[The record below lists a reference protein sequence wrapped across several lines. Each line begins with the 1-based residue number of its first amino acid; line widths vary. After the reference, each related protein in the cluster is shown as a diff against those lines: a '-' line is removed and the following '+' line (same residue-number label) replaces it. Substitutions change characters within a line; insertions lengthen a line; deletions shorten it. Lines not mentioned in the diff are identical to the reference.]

1 MGQINRTEFGSI
13 VVNDQALTNMI
24 IDEMLE
30 MSDSII
36 LCNKKGRIIKEK
48 PTPLIAPDYHDA
60 VIVTD
65 TIKENSIK
73 LYVIVVFGKSISSVA
88 DELFERIG
96 AIYDSLKHKKPD
108 VVKFRVRGMKTA
120 AGIVKRDIE
129 VQHSY
134 E

>member
-1 MGQINRTEFGSI
+1 MGKISRNEFGSI
-13 VVNDQALTNMI
+13 AVSNQVLVNMI

-30 MSDSII
+30 MTDSII
-36 LCNKKGRIIKEK
+36 LCNKKGRIIKDK
-48 PTPLIAPDYHDA
+48 PTPLIEPDYHDA

-88 DELFERIG
+88 EELFKRIE
-96 AIYDSLKHKKPD
+96 AIYDSLNHKKPNI
-108 VVKFRVRGMKTA
+108 VKFRVRGLKTE
-120 AGIVKRDIE
+120 AGIVKREIE

>member
-1 MGQINRTEFGSI
+1 MGQISRNDYGSI
-13 VVNDQALTNMI
+13 VVNDQVLTNLI
-24 IDEMLE
+24 IDEMLN

-36 LCNKKGRIIKEK
+36 LCNKKGRIIKDK
-48 PTPLIAPDYHDA
+48 PTPFIEPDYHDA
-60 VIVTD
+60 VIITD
-65 TIKENSIK
+65 TIKENSVK

-88 DELFERIG
+88 DELFARIG
-96 AIYDSLKHKKPD
+96 AIYDSLQHRKPD

-120 AGIVKRDIE
+120 AGVVKREIE

>member
-1 MGQINRTEFGSI
+1 MGQISRNEFGSI
-13 VVNDQALTNMI
+13 VVNDQALTKMI
-24 IDEMLE
+24 IDEILE

-36 LCNKKGRIIKEK
+36 LCNKKGRIIKQK
-48 PTPLIAPDYHDA
+48 PTPLIEPDYHDA

-73 LYVIVVFGKSISSVA
+73 IYVIVHFGKSISGVA
-88 DELFERIG
+88 DELFDRIG
-96 AIYDSLKHKKPD
+96 AIYDSLHHKKPGI
-108 VVKFRVRGMKTA
+108 VKFRVRGMKTA
-120 AGIVKRDIE
+120 AGIVKREIE